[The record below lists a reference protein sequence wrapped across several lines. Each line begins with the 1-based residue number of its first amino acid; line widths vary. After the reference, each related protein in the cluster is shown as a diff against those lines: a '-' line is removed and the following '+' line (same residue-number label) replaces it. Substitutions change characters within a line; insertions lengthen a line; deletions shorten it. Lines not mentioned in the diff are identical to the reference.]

1 MNFPTVEIHL
11 ETKYNCWLPC
21 WLFILHRQG
30 LVICVG
36 ILQICGHTS
45 LKTSISL
52 SCALFLSGHFF
63 CFLPMEQRRYNCST
77 YVVSTASLTNRVL
90 SSQKHVLLV
99 QYPLRMLCANSKTL
113 IGTLNPGY
121 FPHHF
126 RLGINLCLLLQVR
139 YLVASKDKYRA
150 ALALQITNL
159 LTRAMFAHKL
169 GMNDLPQVTRPI

>member
-1 MNFPTVEIHL
+1 MNVPTVEIHL

-21 WLFILHRQG
+21 RLFILHHQG

-36 ILQICGHTS
+36 ILHICGHTS

-52 SCALFLSGHFF
+52 SGV
-63 CFLPMEQRRYNCST
+63 CS
-77 YVVSTASLTNRVL
+77 YQVVFSVACKWNSIVTIVV
-90 SSQKHVLLV
+90 HIV
-99 QYPLRMLCANSKTL
+99 QYLLRMLCANSKTL
-113 IGTLNPGY
+113 IGTVNPGY
-121 FPHHF
+121 FPQRF
-126 RLGINLCLLLQVR
+126 RLGIKCCLLLQVR